1 MQSRHDAGKRCN
13 SNLQSARYPERIAVL
28 RVPDF
33 RVLWLATV
41 ANQLGVGM
49 QQVVLGWLVFDL
61 TDSSAMVGVVF
72 ALRAAPNL
80 VVGFVAGAIADRLDR
95 RTLMRLATFGMA
107 LISLV
112 VAWAL
117 GAERLAVW
125 HVLVYAG
132 ILGTLFAFEMIARQ
146 AYVYDVV
153 GIGGAMQGIAM
164 NSLAQRVGGALGA
177 LVAGATLQW
186 WGAGTSFLIMSLC
199 YGTGGGA
206 LYALRQQGVAAPLVR
221 EPLRQNIRSYVQALR
236 TNHLM
241 RSLMVSTAAAEILG
255 FSHQV
260 MLPVLA
266 ENVLHIGA
274 AGLGVLTT
282 FRFVGGMLGVTILTR
297 LGPAHS
303 QGMLLMI
310 VLGLF
315 GVGEIL
321 LAQATHFWLAG
332 FSVAFLNVMASATDI
347 LHHTLLQRSVSNEQR
362 GRAMGSWVVGTGA
375 APVGHL
381 EIGYLAGIT
390 SASVTLMLHGIA
402 LLALP
407 LIFVLCLPQLR
418 RL

>member
-1 MQSRHDAGKRCN
+1 
-13 SNLQSARYPERIAVL
+13 
-28 RVPDF
+28 
-33 RVLWLATV
+33 
-41 ANQLGVGM
+41 M

-61 TDSSAMVGVVF
+61 TDSSTMVGVVF

-107 LISLV
+107 LISLL
-112 VAWAL
+112 VAWGL
-117 GAERLAVW
+117 GVERLEVW

-132 ILGTLFAFEMIARQ
+132 VLGTLFAFEMTARQ

-153 GIGGAMQGIAM
+153 GTGGAIQGIAM
-164 NSLAQRVGGALGA
+164 NTLAQRVGGALGA
-177 LVAGATLQW
+177 LLAGATLQW
-186 WGAGTSFLIMSLC
+186 WGADASFLIMSLC
-199 YGTGGGA
+199 YGTGGCA
-206 LYALRQQGVAAPLVR
+206 LYALRHQGAAAPLVR
-221 EPLRQNIRSYVQALR
+221 EPLGQNVRSYMQALR

-241 RSLMVSTAAAEILG
+241 RSLMISTAAAEILG

-266 ENVLHIGA
+266 ENVLHVGA

-282 FRFVGGMLGVTILTR
+282 FRFVGGMLGVAVLTL
-297 LGPAHS
+297 LGLAHS

-310 VLGLF
+310 ALGLF
-315 GVGEIL
+315 GVGEVL
-321 LAQATHFWLAG
+321 LAQVTHFWLVG
-332 FSVAFLNVMASATDI
+332 LSVAFINVMASATDI

-362 GRAMGSWVVGTGA
+362 GRAMGSWVVGTGT

-381 EIGYLAGIT
+381 EIGYLAGLT
-390 SASVTLMLHGIA
+390 SASMTLMLHGIA

-407 LIFVLCLPQLR
+407 LVLMLCLPQLR